1 MEISFRT
8 EEGIIFQS
16 VWSEISLFVFKTRFG
31 PKVDINVTG
40 IGDALV
46 FMDLQIEM
54 RNVRFIVGVRR
65 HLPVGRERE
74 RDRQTETR
82 TKSAK
87 TKWNLKCQKIKNA
100 PRVEKLIY
108 ITTYLLRARL
118 LCSAL
123 RWPTFQ
129 IQFKSKHFER
139 IIQYKQKEGVYLMW

>member
-74 RDRQTETR
+74 RETDRDSN
-82 TKSAK
+82 K
-87 TKWNLKCQKIKNA
+87 KCQNKMKFEMSEDKKCSESRKIN
-100 PRVEKLIY
+100 LHN
-108 ITTYLLRARL
+108 YLP
-118 LCSAL
+118 S
-123 RWPTFQ
+123 
-129 IQFKSKHFER
+129 
-139 IIQYKQKEGVYLMW
+139 